1 MKAIEILQEVDVGQ
15 TFNFVKKAHTGQQ
28 YGNAP
33 YWTHPRKVA
42 VIGRKLFG
50 AKFNQ
55 DAIKVAFLHDVVE
68 DTRYTIDQI
77 ASMGYSPEVVEA
89 VRLLTKNKNLT
100 YKDNI
105 RAIIASGNR
114 LAIMVKYADNYANYT
129 GDKSDWAPEKAASSQ
144 KKYKSSMDMLGN
156 KLKVNKHDRLGQGN
170 EQDIS
175 NTSTI

>member
-1 MKAIEILQEVDVGQ
+1 MKSIEFLIELDVKN
-15 TFNFVKKAHTGQQ
+15 TVNFIKKAHAGQQ
-28 YGNAP
+28 YGQQP

-42 VIGRKLFG
+42 VVGRKIFG
-50 AKFNQ
+50 SKFNQ

-68 DTRYTIDQI
+68 DTKYTIDQI
-77 ASMGYSPEVVEA
+77 AKMGYSPEIVEA
-89 VRLLTKNKNLT
+89 VKLLTKNKDLT

-105 RAIIASGNR
+105 RNIINSGNR

-156 KLKVNKHDRLGQGN
+156 KLKTDKH
-170 EQDIS
+170 QDLDQVD
-175 NTSTI
+175 TQ